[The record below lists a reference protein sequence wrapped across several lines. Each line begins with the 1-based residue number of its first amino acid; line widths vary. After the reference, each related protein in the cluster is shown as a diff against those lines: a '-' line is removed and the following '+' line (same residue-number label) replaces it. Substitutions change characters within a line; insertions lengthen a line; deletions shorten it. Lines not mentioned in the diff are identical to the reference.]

1 MTLDNIFWI
10 KVFSVLMGYLVTLTL
25 SGIVVRTAV
34 SRLYV
39 GGIPKEITKKMLDT
53 GTIVGKCENIVIV
66 TLVLYGAYTALGL
79 VFAGKSLVRSK
90 AMQDTPEYYLV
101 GTLVNFTF
109 SLVMGF
115 YIKFWLMFPN
125 IC

>member
-1 MTLDNIFWI
+1 MMFDNILWI
-10 KVFSVLMGYLVTLTL
+10 KILSVLMGYVVTLTL
-25 SGIVVRTAV
+25 SGIVVRAAV

-39 GGIPKEITKKMLDT
+39 GGIAKAIDKKALDT
-53 GTIVGKCENIVIV
+53 GTLVGKCENIVIV

-90 AMQDTPEYYLV
+90 AMQKTPEYYLV

-115 YIKFWLMFPN
+115 YIRFWLMFPN